1 MFTEEEAAPPS
12 DHPRETS
19 FHERA
24 LIPRKGRLALSEKQP
39 MNEQETLRIFAW
51 VFGGLVLSVFMLTAA
66 GMQ

>member
-1 MFTEEEAAPPS
+1 
-12 DHPRETS
+12 
-19 FHERA
+19 
-24 LIPRKGRLALSEKQP
+24 